1 MYAALSMVLAGVFFI
16 RLGSNKCRV
25 GQGFALGLVK
35 VGSMSGT
42 ARSKDFALDSPSRR
56 LSSLYRKTRTIYIH
70 ITHFSLEHSQWLSM
84 TGKLHADMQ

>member
-42 ARSKDFALDSPSRR
+42 AYSKDLTLNSSSHR
-56 LSSLYRKTRTIYIH
+56 LLCVES
-70 ITHFSLEHSQWLSM
+70 
-84 TGKLHADMQ
+84 